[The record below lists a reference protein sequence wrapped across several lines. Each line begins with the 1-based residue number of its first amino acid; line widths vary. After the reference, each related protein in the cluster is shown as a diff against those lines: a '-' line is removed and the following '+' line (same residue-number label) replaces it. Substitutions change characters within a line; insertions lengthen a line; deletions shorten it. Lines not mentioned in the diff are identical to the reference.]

1 MTTPPPAGGSHIL
14 RVSIV
19 LYAPDKNLVR
29 ATLRSLIESSKDA
42 IKKEFID
49 RVEIFLVNNG
59 PAQDVSETL
68 GTLMPEI
75 ERGFLSSVI
84 IKAAGNGENIG
95 FGAGHNLTFDFNS
108 CEFHLILNP
117 DVEMAVDALANA
129 LKFMYEN
136 HACGMLSPE
145 AKNDSGDVEYLCK
158 RYPAM
163 IDLALRGF
171 APAWLRDLF
180 RGRLSTY
187 EMRDKI
193 GSAVLWEPPIIS
205 GCFMLMR
212 ASTIK
217 AIGGF
222 DPRFFLYFED
232 FDLSLRVG
240 SVSRIAHVPSV
251 KIVHHGGH
259 AAKKG
264 WRHIYLF
271 TKSGIKFFNKHGWKW
286 M

>member
-1 MTTPPPAGGSHIL
+1 MITISPGGSGVL

-19 LYAPDKNLVR
+19 LYAPDENLLR
-29 ATLRSLIESSKDA
+29 DTLRSLVESSKGA
-42 IKKEFID
+42 IKKELTGH
-49 RVEIFLVNNG
+49 VEIFLVNNG
-59 PAQDVSETL
+59 PA
-68 GTLMPEI
+68 PEI
-75 ERGFLSSVI
+75 LEALNVLISDIENDSSKGI
-84 IKAAGNGENIG
+84 IFKTIGNGENVG
-95 FGAGHNLTFDFNS
+95 FGTGHNLTFDPDS
-108 CEFHLILNP
+108 CDFHLVLNP
-117 DVEMAVDALANA
+117 DVEIAIEALANA
-129 LKFMYEN
+129 LEFMHKN
-136 HACGMLSPE
+136 PACGMLAP
-145 AKNDSGDVEYLCK
+145 AVKNDSGDVEYLCK
-158 RYPAM
+158 RYPAV

-171 APAWLRDLF
+171 APGWLRDRF

-187 EMRDKI
+187 EMRDQI
-193 GSAVLWEPPIIS
+193 SSELLWDPPIIS
-205 GCFMLMR
+205 GCFMLLR

-232 FDLSLRVG
+232 YDLSLRVG
-240 SVSRIAHVPSV
+240 SVSRIVHVPSV

-286 M
+286 I